1 MKIQTIGAIALSAAM
16 AMASSTALAHG
27 PHSNYRESAEQG
39 YGPMMGQGHGPMMGQ
54 GYGPMMGQ
62 GCDKMMGQGGMM
74 GMMQP
79 DSMLGQGGMMGRG
92 PSPMMG
98 RGMSEPLAEDLSAD
112 GVRHI
117 MTHRVA
123 MMQNPNLKVG
133 DVTETDDDTIAADVV
148 TQDGSL
154 VLRYIVDRHT
164 GVMRPADMEE

>member
-27 PHSNYRESAEQG
+27 PHSNYRESAE
-39 YGPMMGQGHGPMMGQ
+39 Q

-154 VLRYIVDRHT
+154 VRRYIVDRHT